1 MKSTCSPTLTLT
13 LTSLTMVAACVL
25 SVGCDRP
32 PTAPRAT
39 TAENT
44 NALAVR
50 QDDEEEVRGAMA
62 LETARVAYRH
72 RLEILRSYYEQ
83 VGDADKYQAA
93 SNELKTLQQAQ
104 VFRYEGLPD
113 ILPPERESLD
123 NADERLLVEYVVT
136 ARNAYL
142 GAVDWLL
149 ATYDKEDNAYRGE
162 FVRSIKKRFD
172 PIRIYMYFPA
182 AEIPGPNLRPSE
194 VIREADE
201 LFARAHRLF
210 REGKGL
216 LHTFA
221 STSYRKE
228 RQALLLFME
237 LIQKYPTSNKIALS
251 AYYIGD
257 IYKEYFNEDV
267 RAVMWYE
274 RAWQWDPNITE
285 PARFQAA
292 TVYDLR
298 LHNPEKAVECYA
310 TAIKYE
316 QFNQSNVRFA
326 TQRIKELTGQ

>member
-1 MKSTCSPTLTLT
+1 M
-13 LTSLTMVAACVL
+13 MAVACLL
-25 SVGCDRP
+25 SIGCDRP
-32 PTAPRAT
+32 PPAPRAT

-72 RLEILRSYYEQ
+72 RLEILRSYYEH
-83 VGDADKYQAA
+83 VGDADKHQAA
-93 SNELKTLQQAQ
+93 SNELKTLLQAQ

-113 ILPPERESLD
+113 ILPPERESLEG
-123 NADERLLVEYVVT
+123 ADERLLVEYVVS

-142 GAVDWLL
+142 TAVDQLL
-149 ATYDKEDNAYRGE
+149 TTYDREGNTYRVE

-172 PIRIYMYFPA
+172 PIRIYMYFPS
-182 AEIPGPNLRPSE
+182 AEIPGPNLRPTE
-194 VIREADE
+194 VVREADE
-201 LFARAHRLF
+201 LFARAYRLF

-216 LHTFA
+216 LHTFVT
-221 STSYRKE
+221 TSYRRE

-237 LIQKYPTSNKIALS
+237 LIQKYPTSNKIALA

-298 LHNPEKAVECYA
+298 LHNPEKAVECYSA
-310 TAIKYE
+310 TIRYE

-326 TQRIKELTGQ
+326 EKRIRELTGQ